1 MNDWTLSVQNR
12 KCVALAYVDFSCA
25 FDCVSHEKL
34 FTRLTYDI
42 QGELLCW
49 LRNFFVRH
57 THKTKSRPILT
68 CLGAVVA
75 ASRIF
80 GSSAVFIFLA
90 VLLPF
95 NILNLYQS
103 SWLYPAASS

>member
-1 MNDWTLSVQNR
+1 MTPRLLYYIQLVSVCMSYMFLQQHYSAVYPYARNYCHDVHR
-12 KCVALAYVDFSCA
+12 YSSLA
-25 FDCVSHEKL
+25 
-34 FTRLTYDI
+34 T
-42 QGELLCW
+42 
-49 LRNFFVRH
+49 
-57 THKTKSRPILT
+57 
-68 CLGAVVA
+68 LGAVVA

-103 SWLYPAASS
+103 SRLYPAASS